1 VTGNL
6 NLHGVTRPITFD
18 VQYRGQSSMMSV
30 RAGLR
35 ASATINRH
43 DFGLGQGA
51 AVRLAA
57 SSMVAI
63 EIDLEDVQQ
72 SVEVQ
77 DASCLDLV
85 MEVCSF

>member
-6 NLHGVTRPITFD
+6 TLHGVTRPITFD

-63 EIDLEDVQQ
+63 EGQHGLPKGVVAIAV
-72 SVEVQ
+72 
-77 DASCLDLV
+77 
-85 MEVCSF
+85 